1 MTEQRPVK
9 SVEIYLPSILGYEK
23 IARNAAAAIAQEMG
37 FSDDRIDDL
46 QTAVAEACM
55 NAIEHGNRSERSA
68 KVTVLLTAAESGE
81 LEVKVTDEG
90 HTPLPD
96 ELPQAGRLG
105 EDNRGWGM
113 FFIEQ
118 LMDKVEFSR
127 LPEGGNSVRMVI
139 YLTPDSE
146 GSTDEAAKA
155 DEGAGSSEK
164 PTAE

>member
-1 MTEQRPVK
+1 MTERRPIK

-37 FSDDRIDDL
+37 FSEDRIDDL

-96 ELPQAGRLG
+96 EPPQPGSG
-105 EDNRGWGM
+105 EHHRGWGM

-139 YLTPDSE
+139 YLTPEAQQAQSAE
-146 GSTDEAAKA
+146 GSAAA
-155 DEGAGSSEK
+155 
-164 PTAE
+164 AEPSAE

>member
-1 MTEQRPVK
+1 MTEQQSVK

-37 FSDDRIDDL
+37 FSQDRIDDL

-55 NAIEHGNRSERSA
+55 NAIEHGNRSQHSA
-68 KVTVLLTAAESGE
+68 KVTVLLTAAESGR
-81 LEVKVTDEG
+81 LEVQVTDEG

-96 ELPQAGRLG
+96 ERPQPGSG
-105 EDNRGWGM
+105 EHHRGWGM

-118 LMDKVEFSR
+118 LMDEVEFSR

-139 YLTPDSE
+139 HLTPESQH
-146 GSTDEAAKA
+146 SNAPSSEAAP
-155 DEGAGSSEK
+155 S
-164 PTAE
+164 AE

>member
-1 MTEQRPVK
+1 VTERKPIK
-9 SVEIYLPSILGYEK
+9 SVEIYLPSVLGYEK

-55 NAIEHGNRSERSA
+55 NAIEHGNRNERNA
-68 KVTVLLTAAESGE
+68 KVTVLLTAAETGE

-90 HTPLPD
+90 HAPLPD
-96 ELPQAGRLG
+96 ELPQPGRIG
-105 EDNRGWGM
+105 EDNRGWGI

-118 LMDKVEFSR
+118 LMDEVEFSR

-139 YLTPDSE
+139 YLTPEAQQGASGDDETSASAPRAPE
-146 GSTDEAAKA
+146 GE
-155 DEGAGSSEK
+155 
-164 PTAE
+164 

>member
-1 MTEQRPVK
+1 MAVSEQRPIK

-37 FSDDRIDDL
+37 FSEDRIEDL

-96 ELPQAGRLG
+96 ERPQPGSSA
-105 EDNRGWGM
+105 DHRGWGM

-139 YLTPDSE
+139 YLTPERAQGDQGAAASQ
-146 GSTDEAAKA
+146 EAPP
-155 DEGAGSSEK
+155 S
-164 PTAE
+164 AE

>member
-1 MTEQRPVK
+1 MTEGRPIK

-37 FSDDRIDDL
+37 FSEDRIDDL

-96 ELPQAGRLG
+96 ELPQPGSG
-105 EDNRGWGM
+105 EHHRGWGM

-139 YLTPDSE
+139 YLTP
-146 GSTDEAAKA
+146 EAQQAPSA
-155 DEGAGSSEK
+155 EEGAAAA
-164 PTAE
+164 PPAEPSAE